1 MKRGLVLLGLLTLG
15 CAVFQQSAL
24 ISWKRATEQLRG
36 LEFERP
42 VHFRRL
48 DRSEVPAVIQE
59 IMAASY
65 PPGHV
70 DDYAQAYGAIGAL
83 PAGVD
88 LEASLLELQQDQLLG
103 LYDPRTETLYVI
115 TGGGRDRDY
124 TAATMIHEFV
134 HALQHQH
141 FERLFAVQQGLRHND
156 DLVSGLTAAI
166 EGDASLTMLARL
178 PRRDRSVF
186 MADQLRELM
195 LLDIQYPEGKLA
207 EAPRLLRVSLLFGY
221 THGTPLAA
229 RYFAQRGNAGLDAML
244 RDPPLSTRQA
254 RDLSDVSEVD
264 FVGLPL
270 ERLGE
275 ALAARG
281 CELGHHNVAGAL
293 TISVIFE
300 DHEGEARKP
309 GLEELLD
316 DWRGDRF
323 VHARCGE
330 QWEFAWLTRWR
341 SPAAAAAFATR
352 YADIADSVAAAAP
365 LSGPPALTHVGRT
378 VLVHTPG
385 LAPDL
390 GYLIDESEIRSYTT
404 LDAWLADDCFPES
417 PCPRNLGDG
426 P

>member
-1 MKRGLVLLGLLTLG
+1 MKRGLALLGLLTLG

-36 LEFERP
+36 LEFERR
-42 VHFRRL
+42 VHFRHL
-48 DRSEVPAVIQE
+48 QRSELPAVIRE
-59 IMAASY
+59 IMAAAY

-70 DDYAQAYGAIGAL
+70 DDYAQAYAAIGAL

-88 LEASLLELQQDQLLG
+88 LEASLLDLQQDQLLG
-103 LYDPRTETLYVI
+103 LYDPQTETLYVI

-124 TAATMIHEFV
+124 TAATMIHELV

-141 FERLFAVQQGLRHND
+141 FEPLFAVQQGLRHND

-178 PRRDRSVF
+178 PRRDRSVW

-195 LLDIQYPEGKLA
+195 LLDIKYPQGKLA
-207 EAPRLLRVSLLFGY
+207 EAPRLLRASLLFGY

-229 RYFAQRGNAGLDAML
+229 RYYAQAGNVGLDAML
-244 RDPPLSTRQA
+244 RAPPISTRQA
-254 RDLSDVSEVD
+254 RDLGDFSAVD
-264 FVGLPL
+264 FVALPL
-270 ERLGE
+270 ERLAGE
-275 ALAARG
+275 LAARD

-293 TISVIFE
+293 TIGVIFE
-300 DHEGEARKP
+300 DHEGEARRP
-309 GLEELLD
+309 GLDELLE

-341 SPAAAAAFATR
+341 SPAAAGAFATR
-352 YADIADSVAAAAP
+352 YADIAESVAAAAP
-365 LSGPPALTHVGRT
+365 LSGPPALTHVSRT

-385 LAPDL
+385 LTPDL
-390 GYLIDESEIRSYTT
+390 GYLIDESEIRSYSS
-404 LDAWLADDCFPES
+404 LAAWLADDCFTES
-417 PCPRNLGDG
+417 PCPR